1 MTDEKPAKT
10 PAKPNARRQQ
20 RRPDNSYAT
29 GTRDALPEVYARA
42 GTPGRDNW
50 CLLLKYT
57 DFFDNPQ
64 MLRLPVTETRD
75 QKRLLNFLD
84 KYGVPAP
91 DAPDKLL
98 CSIQQA
104 QPKRVVRIVSRPGW
118 YCDRFLL
125 DDDTRGKG
133 DEELMLDDTLD
144 AHLARVGTR
153 GSLDDWKTNIA
164 AHCTT
169 SSYLIFGLSIGFAA
183 PLLQLT
189 AVESAVTAAASR
201 LTAVESGG
209 FHFWVRSTRG
219 KTTVQRC
226 VASIYGKGTRDGD
239 GYLRSWK
246 TTMTA
251 IEETALGH
259 CDLPL
264 ILDEMKLLSPDQS
277 KAAQLASDVA
287 YSIAN
292 GTVKAR
298 SVGFTGS
305 IPPDARHFRALI
317 VSSGEVS
324 LSAQA
329 SNGRLEGEAVR
340 LIDIPVPR
348 RRTGIFDRLQKGATA
363 RDSRLLAEGLE
374 QAAATYYG
382 EAGKVFIAKLVQD
395 VRNNRDGL
403 KQQLADSIDRFLAKS
418 GVDLEDPYEV
428 RFAKRFALAYA
439 AALLAIEYGVVPWG
453 RKIVYR
459 SIGRVYRK
467 TRSQTTRSV
476 DPVQAA
482 VKQVIRRVRRA
493 RVVDLTGKN
502 GQVDARLAERARVL
516 LITHSDGLPLR
527 AVRPGY
533 FRSLVGAHIDP
544 REIARR
550 LDDKGL
556 LIPRSNG
563 RRARQ
568 VQIPGSNKRRDYYCL
583 RLPDPQ
589 TPSSGGKATNASPET
604 E

>member
-1 MTDEKPAKT
+1 M
-10 PAKPNARRQQ
+10 
-20 RRPDNSYAT
+20 
-29 GTRDALPEVYARA
+29 RA

-57 DFFDNPQ
+57 DFFGHPQ
-64 MLRLPVTETRD
+64 MLRIPFTEIRDRTRL
-75 QKRLLNFLD
+75 RNFLD
-84 KYGVPAP
+84 KYGVPEP
-91 DAPDKLL
+91 TAPDKLL
-98 CSIQQA
+98 DSIQQA
-104 QPKRVVRIVSRPGW
+104 QPERIVRLVSRPGW
-118 YCDRFLL
+118 YSNRFLL
-125 DDDTRGKG
+125 GDDTRGKG

-144 AHLARVGTR
+144 AHLARVGNQ
-153 GSLDDWKTNIA
+153 GSLDDWKTHIA
-164 AHCTT
+164 DRCAT
-169 SSYLIFGLSIGFAA
+169 SSYLIFGLAIGFAA

-189 AVESAVTAAASR
+189 AVEGGV
-201 LTAVESGG
+201 TAVESGG

-226 VASIYGKGTRDGD
+226 VASIFGKGTRDGD

-264 ILDEMKLLSPDQS
+264 ILDEMKLLHPDQS

-292 GTVKAR
+292 GAVKAR

-305 IPPDARHFRALI
+305 IPPDAGHFRALI

-363 RDSRLLAEGLE
+363 RDSRRLADALE

-395 VRNNRDGL
+395 IGNNHDGL
-403 KQQLADSIDRFLAKS
+403 TQRLASSIERFLAKS

-439 AALLAIEYGVVPWG
+439 AGLLAIKYSVVPWG
-453 RKIVYR
+453 QEIVYR
-459 SIGRVYRK
+459 SIRRVYRK
-467 TRSQTTRSV
+467 ARSRTIRPV
-476 DPVQAA
+476 NPVQMA
-482 VKQVIRRVRRA
+482 VKKVLSEVQRADVVDIRRKSPPI
-493 RVVDLTGKN
+493 DPKT
-502 GQVDARLAERARVL
+502 AEKADVL
-516 LITHSDGLPLR
+516 LITHSDGSSLYALR
-527 AVRPGY
+527 PD
-533 FRSLVGAHIDP
+533 FFKSIVGP
-544 REIARR
+544 RISPRKVAKYLDRR
-550 LDDKGL
+550 HM
-556 LIPRSNG
+556 LIPRSK
-563 RRARQ
+563 RLTEDSDTKTCRTQQ
-568 VQIPGSNKRRDYYCL
+568 VRIPGLNPKRGYYCL
-583 RLPDPQ
+583 
-589 TPSSGGKATNASPET
+589 TEAAVVGKSSPKPKKP
-604 E
+604 